1 MPDADLLSR
10 ILAQIQAAKPELD
23 AYAPAGF
30 GWYERAVAAAETLV
44 PWLVKE
50 APGLRVYV
58 EEVLN
63 SPALLREAW
72 AALKPRIDAPS
83 EVARIDDLLT
93 REGVLLAFVAGD
105 TVSIVVTG
113 YLLARYP
120 NGALAGNSKSDYP
133 DLFIKASDYS
143 ALRVRSRRDELIGA
157 AVRGKDR
164 KPIRVPDG
172 LEIKTSR
179 DGASIDCHY
188 PHVGLHLLLSF
199 LTAGERVVVDDVLV
213 AFLRN
218 ADYRI
223 TQPKTKATTLKASF
237 SRAPFFS
244 LLPASPG

>member
-1 MPDADLLSR
+1 M
-10 ILAQIQAAKPELD
+10 
-23 AYAPAGF
+23 PAGF

-120 NGALAGNSKSDYP
+120 NGRAGRQQQERLSRPVHKSFR
-133 DLFIKASDYS
+133 L
-143 ALRVRSRRDELIGA
+143 LRVTC
-157 AVRGKDR
+157 AV
-164 KPIRVPDG
+164 P
-172 LEIKTSR
+172 S
-179 DGASIDCHY
+179 
-188 PHVGLHLLLSF
+188 
-199 LTAGERVVVDDVLV
+199 
-213 AFLRN
+213 
-218 ADYRI
+218 
-223 TQPKTKATTLKASF
+223 
-237 SRAPFFS
+237 
-244 LLPASPG
+244 